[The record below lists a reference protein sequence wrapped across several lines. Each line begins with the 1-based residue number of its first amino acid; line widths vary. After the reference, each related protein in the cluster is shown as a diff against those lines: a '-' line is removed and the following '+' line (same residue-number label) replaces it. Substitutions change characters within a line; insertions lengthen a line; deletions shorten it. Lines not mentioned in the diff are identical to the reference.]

1 MVMTQRYFDL
11 RRSIYLNARSFMK
24 SLWEHRQARVT
35 LAASRESWVVG
46 ILSWRTRVYIYQYIC
61 LILNHVNVLPIQKWN
76 E

>member
-1 MVMTQRYFDL
+1 
-11 RRSIYLNARSFMK
+11 MK